1 MSKVRSII
9 RLYTEGVS
17 KQSIGDRT
25 GLPRN
30 SVKKYIRLFLASG
43 KSPEEIQL
51 MSDTELEQ
59 MFLDMVPRNHIEN
72 DLRYQSLEA
81 FFPTMEKALKI
92 RGNTKE
98 KLWEQYFEQHPAGYR
113 FSQFK
118 HYYLLWKKVRN
129 PVMHIEH
136 KAGEK
141 MYVDYAGEKLKVLD
155 PETLDITEVEVF
167 VAILGASQ
175 LTYVEASYTQQKE
188 DFINSCENALHY
200 F

>member
-1 MSKVRSII
+1 MSKVRNII

-17 KQSIGDRT
+17 KQSIGERT

-43 KSPEEIQL
+43 KSIEEVEQ

-59 MFLDMVPRNHIEN
+59 MFLDMVPRYHIE
-72 DLRYQSLEA
+72 DDPRYQSLEA
-81 FFPTMEKALKI
+81 FFPTMEKALKN
-92 RGNTKE
+92 RENTKE
-98 KLWEQYFEQHPAGYR
+98 KLWQQYIVLYPDGYR
-113 FSQFK
+113 YSQFK
-118 HYYLLWKKVRN
+118 HYFLLWKKARN

-141 MYVDYAGEKLKVLD
+141 MYVDYAGEKLQVLD
-155 PETLDITEVEVF
+155 PELLDIVEVEVF

-175 LTYVEASYTQQKE
+175 LTYVEASYSQQ
-188 DFINSCENALHY
+188 
-200 F
+200 

>member
-17 KQSIGDRT
+17 KQSIGERT

-136 KAGEK
+136 K
-141 MYVDYAGEKLKVLD
+141 LSL
-155 PETLDITEVEVF
+155 IH
-167 VAILGASQ
+167 I
-175 LTYVEASYTQQKE
+175 
-188 DFINSCENALHY
+188 
-200 F
+200 